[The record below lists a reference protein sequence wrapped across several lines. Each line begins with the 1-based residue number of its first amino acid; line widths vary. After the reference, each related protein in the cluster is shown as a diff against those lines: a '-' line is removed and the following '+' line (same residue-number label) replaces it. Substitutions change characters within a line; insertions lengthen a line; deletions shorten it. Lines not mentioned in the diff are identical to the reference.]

1 MNQSLD
7 QRTEMWRLSAQ
18 TAANRMEAIHA
29 TIKGKPL
36 PETIYDDILH
46 HIDLLVNFQSDDIV
60 LDIGTGSGLLL
71 ERVAPRVK
79 NIAGTDIATEMLKW
93 IPLKNNMVLSM
104 MDSTNLG
111 FSDNYFDKVMCYS
124 VFQYFPDNTYAFKV
138 FEEMVRVCKKGGVI
152 FLGDIFN
159 GYLREIYIKAHYK
172 SLTLKEKVLLSLR
185 GGYSTLN
192 KMYLFLEPYE
202 LFNWCGKAGCHDF
215 KAILQVSQQKPL
227 LHRMFR
233 YDAVIIK

>member
-1 MNQSLD
+1 MTQ
-7 QRTEMWRLSAQ
+7 MWRLSAQ
-18 TAANRMEAIHA
+18 TAADRMEAVHY
-29 TIKGKPL
+29 TIKGKSL
-36 PETIYDDILH
+36 AENIYDDIFH
-46 HIDLLVNFQSDDIV
+46 HIDLLVNFQPDDTV

-79 NIAGTDIATEMLKW
+79 NIAGTDIAIEMLKW
-93 IPLKNNMVLSM
+93 IPMKHNMVLSM

-111 FSDNYFDKVMCYS
+111 FADNYFDKVMCCG
-124 VFQYFPDNTYAFKV
+124 VFQYFPDNAYALKV

-152 FLGDIFN
+152 FIGDIFN

-172 SLTLKEKVLLSLR
+172 AMTLKEKVRLSLR

-202 LFNWCGKAGCHDF
+202 LFNWCVKAGCHDF
-215 KAILQVSQQKPL
+215 KAILQVSQQKPSL
-227 LHRMFR
+227 FRMFR